1 MIRWAILTGEY
12 PPTPGG
18 VSDYTRLLATWLA
31 EAGDEVHVW
40 APGEPDAADDARV
53 TVHRVQD
60 HFGLRSLHCL
70 DADLVRLGR
79 RQVRILVQY
88 VPHAYGWKAMN
99 LPFCLWLS
107 GRWRKRFEVMFH
119 EVSYPVSA
127 QQRWKHNLLG
137 HVNRRMACMIHYAAA
152 RSWVAIP
159 AWADLLRRLAPGRSV
174 PFEWLPVPS
183 NVSVVRDPA
192 RVAVVRTRSAP
203 SGGPLVGHFGTF
215 AKPTSQ
221 MLKDVLPRLLCRLPE
236 LSALL
241 IGRGSVAF
249 AGELSREQP
258 NLAQRVWATGG
269 LDPEAISIHLQ
280 ACDVFLQLYPDGAS
294 TRRGSLMAALAHGK
308 PVVTNRGRHTESA
321 PLQSGVT
328 LVGNEAEAQVRA
340 VEALLENP
348 AARNQLA
355 VAASTLYERRF
366 AVRHT
371 VATLRSVPSDKWNP

>member
-18 VSDYTRLLATWLA
+18 VSDYTRCLATSLA

-40 APGEPDAADDARV
+40 APGERDAAGDVRV
-53 TVHRVQD
+53 TLHRVSD
-60 HFGLRSLHCL
+60 HFGLRSLHRL
-70 DADLVRLGR
+70 DTDLSRLGSP
-79 RQVRILVQY
+79 QVRILVQY
-88 VPHAYGWKAMN
+88 VPHAYGCKAMN

-107 GRWRKRFEVMFH
+107 SRWRKRFEVMFH

-127 QQRWKHNLLG
+127 HQPWKHNLLG
-137 HVNRRMACMIHYAAA
+137 HATRRMARMIHYAAE

-159 AWADLLRRLAPGRSV
+159 AWKDLLRRLAPGRSA

-183 NVSVVRDPA
+183 NVSVVQDPA
-192 RVAVVRTRSAP
+192 RVAAVRTRYTP
-203 SGGPLVGHFGTF
+203 RGGPLVGHFGTF
-215 AKPTSQ
+215 AKLTSQ
-221 MLKDVLPRLLCRLPE
+221 MLMDVLPRLLCRRPE

-249 AGELSREQP
+249 AAELSHEHP

-269 LDPEAISIHLQ
+269 LEPGAISIHLQ
-280 ACDVFLQLYPDGAS
+280 ACDIFLQLYPDGAS

-308 PVVTNRGRHTESA
+308 PVVTNRGRHTESV
-321 PLQSGVT
+321 PLQSGVR
-328 LVGNEAEAQVRA
+328 LVENEAEAQVRE

-348 AARNQLA
+348 AVRNQLE
-355 VAASTLYERRF
+355 VAASALYERRF
-366 AVRHT
+366 DLRHT
-371 VATLRSVPSDKWNP
+371 VATLRSVPER